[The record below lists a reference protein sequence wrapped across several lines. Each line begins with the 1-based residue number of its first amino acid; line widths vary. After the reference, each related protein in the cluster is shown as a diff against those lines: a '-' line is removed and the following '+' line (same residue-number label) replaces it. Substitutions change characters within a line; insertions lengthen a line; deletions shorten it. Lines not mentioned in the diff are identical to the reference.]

1 MTQLSYQHYPL
12 ILQIP
17 QILFNDNSSY
27 IDNLIKSDT
36 VSHQSKLHDSIISM
50 SSLLTCMSETI
61 SKWETVNK
69 QMVESID
76 DIDDIDEIQSLEDLW
91 DVEFDDKYN
100 IRNSYNTPYTDGTI
114 DTILIDD
121 SYRDGW

>member
-1 MTQLSYQHYPL
+1 MTQLLYQHYPL

-27 IDNLIKSDT
+27 IDNLIKPDT
-36 VSHQSKLHDSIISM
+36 VSHQSKLHDSISSM

-61 SKWETVNK
+61 SEWETVNK

-76 DIDDIDEIQSLEDLW
+76 DIDEIQSLEDL
-91 DVEFDDKYN
+91 
-100 IRNSYNTPYTDGTI
+100 
-114 DTILIDD
+114 
-121 SYRDGW
+121 

>member
-12 ILQIP
+12 NSRNP

-27 IDNLIKSDT
+27 IDNLIKPDT
-36 VSHQSKLHDSIISM
+36 VSHQSKLHDSISSM

-76 DIDDIDEIQSLEDLW
+76 DIDEIQSLEDL
-91 DVEFDDKYN
+91 
-100 IRNSYNTPYTDGTI
+100 
-114 DTILIDD
+114 
-121 SYRDGW
+121 